1 MISSQVSQ
9 ATGHL
14 GAETRAGFSN
24 ISSDLKSAK
33 LASDEM
39 HRDLQSRIEDHA
51 QKDDI
56 VRQNVDETR
65 REQMRSIEIN
75 EAGFQAVQS
84 ALVTAASFNREG
96 HESTHAMLRQ
106 QETLMQ
112 QLGNYLAFGG
122 SKNCVRSPRSRS
134 DKMGLNTSRTTSYRK
149 MFHHGLSIG
158 TLRISINHT
167 RDGKDSEDSASPE
180 STESNIAVTFAP
192 PKWLTCLAVEYRMKL
207 GYNSIGDQ
215 WHWGANLRPLTVNQ
229 NPFVI
234 DALKTVDVGGIQKS
248 FREGLIH
255 PADYMIWEDKAIFP
269 WYMVRLS
276 HTFIYDVLKP
286 SISY

>member
-1 MISSQVSQ
+1 
-9 ATGHL
+9 
-14 GAETRAGFSN
+14 
-24 ISSDLKSAK
+24 
-33 LASDEM
+33 M

-56 VRQNVDETR
+56 VRQSVDETR

-112 QLGNYLAFGG
+112 RLGSQIALRA
-122 SKNCVRSPRSRS
+122 SKDYVRSPRTGS
-134 DKMGLNTSRTTSYRK
+134 DKWGSLTPMTTVYWK
-149 MFHHGLSIG
+149 TLYHNLPIG
-158 TLRISINHT
+158 KLRISMNQT
-167 RDGKDSEDSASPE
+167 RHCKDSEDSASPE
-180 STESNIAVTFAP
+180 STESSISVTFVP
-192 PKWLTCLAVEYRMKL
+192 PKWLTCLAVDYKMKL
-207 GYNSIGDQ
+207 SHNSIGDQ
-215 WHWGANLRPLTVNQ
+215 WHWGAHLRPLTVNQ

-234 DALKTVDVGGIQKS
+234 NALETLDLGAIKES
-248 FREGLIH
+248 FSEGLIH
-255 PADYMIWEDKAIFP
+255 PTDCVLDGTYVKP
-269 WYMVRLS
+269 WYWVRLS
-276 HTFIYDVLKP
+276 HTFIYDVLKS